1 MGLGNLA
8 DPNAMT
14 GMMQTPQFQQQ
25 MASML
30 QNPEV
35 LDQVRQ
41 RVLDARRPMPERW
54 VRPRQALTRP
64 CVSPSRSW
72 QIIASNPQL
81 SAMGPQIRQ
90 MMQSEQFRNF
100 LTNPES
106 MRQMAQMRGM
116 MGGAG
121 GAAPFPPVRFFVPS
135 RAIAAER

>member
-14 GMMQTPQFQQQ
+14 GMMNSPGFQQQ

-35 LDQVRQ
+35 LD
-41 RVLDARRPMPERW
+41 
-54 VRPRQALTRP
+54 
-64 CVSPSRSW
+64 

-100 LTNPES
+100 LTNPEA
-106 MRQMAQMRGM
+106 MAQMAQMRQM
-116 MGGAG
+116 MGGGG
-121 GAAPFPPVRFFVPS
+121 GALGGPAAAFPPVSLQMLLFRRQAFS
-135 RAIAAER
+135 DR